1 MKIITLT
8 LFFIVLIYFQVK
20 GLVKQKEWKELFVYT
35 LLMSIGILYS
45 YGVLLELSLP
55 NPILIL
61 SNLFKPLYEY
71 IFNQLL
77 A

>member
-1 MKIITLT
+1 MKIIALS
-8 LFFIVLIYFQVK
+8 LFFMFLIYFQVK
-20 GLVKQKEWKELFVYT
+20 GLIKKKEWKELFVYS

-45 YGVLLELSLP
+45 YGVLLDLDLP

-61 SNLFKPLYEY
+61 SDLFKPIYDY
-71 IFNQLL
+71 IFDQLL